1 MARFEIRTPAGATTV
16 EAENW
21 MEALGHGLTAQ
32 GLDNDDLS
40 RVVCDINADGS
51 IMVKDPSAD
60 TTFEIRELEEGDGGM
75 SPVQVRLGQATTQA
89 EVSVRVAQA
98 DSAVNVDSDVEGH
111 IDAPDP
117 RSSAAFEVASEAGM
131 DRLEALVDADLGIQ
145 EADMASTACEAA
157 LTLLMR
163 FVPAESGAVLL
174 RTPEGSQLVFAAAK
188 GPRSKGVSEL
198 RIPANAGIA
207 GVSLGANTAMWVREV
222 GRDNRHYSDAD
233 QKSGYQTRALL
244 AVPLRGPSGRTH
256 GVLELLNPFGDAA
269 FEEWHLD
276 AAQMVSAK
284 LATRLG

>member
-1 MARFEIRTPAGATTV
+1 MARFEIRSNDGITTV
-16 EAENW
+16 TADNW
-21 MEALGHGLTAQ
+21 MEALGLGLTAE
-32 GLDNDDLS
+32 GLDSEDLS

-51 IMVKDPSAD
+51 ILVQDPKAD
-60 TTFEIRELEEGDGGM
+60 RSFVIRELEEGDGGHA
-75 SPVQVRLGQATTQA
+75 PVQVRLGQGTTQA
-89 EVSVRVAQA
+89 EVSVRVSQA
-98 DSAVNVDSDVEGH
+98 TTAVDVDSDTELQ

-117 RSSAAFEVASEAGM
+117 RSSAAFEAASELGM
-131 DRLEALVDADLGIQ
+131 DRLEALVDADLDIQ
-145 EADMASTACEAA
+145 EADMADSACEAA
-157 LTLLMR
+157 LRLLMR

-174 RTPEGSQLVFAAAK
+174 KTPDNASLVFAAAK
-188 GPRSKGVSEL
+188 GPRSAGVSEL

-222 GRDNRHYSDAD
+222 GRDTRHYAGAD
-233 QKSGYQTRALL
+233 EKSGYQTRALL

-256 GVLELLNPFGDAA
+256 GVLELLNPFGGAA

>member
-1 MARFEIRTPAGATTV
+1 MARFEIRTPSGATTV
-16 EAENW
+16 DAENW
-21 MEALGHGLTAQ
+21 MEALGYGLSAQ
-32 GLDNDDLS
+32 GLDNEDLS

-51 IMVKDPSAD
+51 IMVQDPNAD

-89 EVSVRVAQA
+89 EVGVRVAQA
-98 DSAVNVDSDVEGH
+98 ATAVDLDGD
-111 IDAPDP
+111 IDGQLDAPDP

-145 EADMASTACEAA
+145 EADIASTACEAA

-174 RTPEGSQLVFAAAK
+174 LTPGGSELIFAAAK
-188 GPRSKGVSEL
+188 GPRSKGVSDL
-198 RIPANAGIA
+198 RIPAKAGIA
-207 GVSLGANTAMWVREV
+207 GVSVNANTAMWVREV
-222 GRDNRHYSDAD
+222 GRDNRHYTNAD
-233 QKSGYQTRALL
+233 ERSGYQTRALL

-256 GVLELLNPFGDAA
+256 GVLELLNPFGNAS

-276 AAQMVSAK
+276 AAQMVGAK